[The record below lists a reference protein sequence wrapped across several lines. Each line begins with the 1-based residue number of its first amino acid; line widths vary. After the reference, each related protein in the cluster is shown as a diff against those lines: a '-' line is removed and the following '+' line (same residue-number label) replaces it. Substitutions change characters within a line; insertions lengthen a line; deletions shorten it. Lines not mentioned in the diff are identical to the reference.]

1 MKLGNVWAA
10 KAKIQ
15 YMGLDGDK
23 MVWKTLATCTD
34 TPNAIRAA
42 AKKLE
47 RRGLCLMNQMWVI
60 GDATGRK
67 MVNDL

>member
-15 YMGLDGDK
+15 YMGWDGDK
-23 MVWKTLATCTD
+23 RVWKTLATCMD
-34 TPNAIRAA
+34 TPNAIIAA

-47 RRGLCLMNQMWVI
+47 KRGVCLMNQMWVI
-60 GDATGRK
+60 GDVTCRK
-67 MVNDL
+67 MVNDI